1 METTE
6 YTLDDVKREAGKE
19 VQKRESSE
27 RMQLIIFKLGSEEY
41 GLSIDQIK
49 EVVLTP
55 RIARMPQAAGH
66 IKGVANIRGNI
77 IAIMDLEQKFGLTG
91 SNSIESSNTSNYTL
105 VVESDEY
112 KVGVLV
118 KEVPNTLSISV
129 SDIDTASN
137 FVQYTTLD
145 SSSVIGVVK
154 SGERMIILID
164 MIKLIEAENIAESIN
179 QEKTINR
186 II

>member
-1 METTE
+1 MSSTTE

-19 VQKRESSE
+19 IQKREHSE

-41 GLSIDQIK
+41 GLSIEQIK

-55 RIARMPQAAGH
+55 RIARMPQTSEH
-66 IKGVANIRGNI
+66 IKGVANIRGSI
-77 IAIMDLEQKFGLTG
+77 IAIMDLEQKFGLTKIT
-91 SNSIESSNTSNYTL
+91 SAEVSANSNYTL
-105 VVESDEY
+105 VVESEEY

-118 KEVPNTLSISV
+118 KEVPNTLSINV

-137 FVQYTTLD
+137 FVQYTSFDTN
-145 SSSVIGVVK
+145 SVIGVVK

-164 MIKLIEAENIAESIN
+164 MIKLIEAENTKDVLIK
-179 QEKTINR
+179 Q
-186 II
+186 

>member
-1 METTE
+1 METTTE
-6 YTLDDVKREAGKE
+6 YTIEDVKRDAGKE
-19 VQKRESSE
+19 VAKREHSE

-41 GLSIDQIK
+41 GLSIEQIK

-55 RIARMPQAAGH
+55 RIAKMPQTPEH

-77 IAIMDLEQKFGLTG
+77 IAIMDLEQKFGLMKSG
-91 SNSIESSNTSNYTL
+91 SLENNNNSNYTL
-105 VVESDEY
+105 VVESEEY

-118 KEVPNTLSISV
+118 KEVPNTLSINV

-137 FVQYTTLD
+137 FVQYTSLD
-145 SSSVIGVVK
+145 TNSVIGVVK

-164 MIKLIEAENIAESIN
+164 MIKLIEAENLKETLT
-179 QEKTINR
+179 K
-186 II
+186 

>member
-1 METTE
+1 MEPTTE
-6 YTLDDVKREAGKE
+6 YTVDDVKREATSE
-19 VQKRESSE
+19 VKKREHSE

-41 GLSIDQIK
+41 GLSIEQIK

-55 RIARMPQAAGH
+55 RIAKMPQSSEY

-77 IAIMDLEQKFGLTG
+77 IAIMDLEQKFGLTKEHKIDDA
-91 SNSIESSNTSNYTL
+91 NNSNYTL
-105 VVESDEY
+105 VVESEEY

-137 FVQYTTLD
+137 FVQYTSLD
-145 SSSVIGVVK
+145 TDSVIGIVK

-164 MIKLIEAENIAESIN
+164 MIKLIEAENIKE
-179 QEKTINR
+179 TIK
-186 II
+186 

>member
-1 METTE
+1 METTTE
-6 YTLDDVKREAGKE
+6 YTIEDVKRDAGKE
-19 VQKRESSE
+19 VAKREHSE

-41 GLSIDQIK
+41 GLSIEQIK

-55 RIARMPQAAGH
+55 RIAKMPQTSEH

-77 IAIMDLEQKFGLTG
+77 IAIMDLEQKFGLVKNG
-91 SNSIESSNTSNYTL
+91 LAEVNSNSNYTL
-105 VVESDEY
+105 VVESEEY

-118 KEVPNTLSISV
+118 KEVPNTLSINV

-137 FVQYTTLD
+137 FVQYTSLD
-145 SSSVIGVVK
+145 TNSVIGVVK

-164 MIKLIEAENIAESIN
+164 MIKLIEAENIKE
-179 QEKTINR
+179 TITK
-186 II
+186 

>member
-1 METTE
+1 METTD
-6 YTLDDVKREAGKE
+6 YTIDDVKREAGKE
-19 VQKRESSE
+19 VKNREHTE

-41 GLSIDQIK
+41 GLSIEQIK

-55 RIARMPQAAGH
+55 RIAKMPQTSDH

-77 IAIMDLEQKFGLTG
+77 IAIMDLEQKFGLTK
-91 SNSIESSNTSNYTL
+91 NYSIEESNNSNYTL
-105 VVESDEY
+105 VVESEEY

-137 FVQYTTLD
+137 FVQYTSLD
-145 SSSVIGVVK
+145 TDSVIGVVK

-164 MIKLIEAENIAESIN
+164 MIKLIESENIKESLI
-179 QEKTINR
+179 K
-186 II
+186 

>member
-1 METTE
+1 MSTTSE
-6 YTLDDVKREAGKE
+6 YTLDDVKRDAGKE
-19 VQKRESSE
+19 QQKRDHSE

-41 GLSIDQIK
+41 GLSIEQIK

-55 RIARMPQAAGH
+55 RIARMPHTGNH

-77 IAIMDLEQKFGLTG
+77 ITIMDLEQKFGLTKQT
-91 SNSIESSNTSNYTL
+91 SSDSGNTSNYTL
-105 VVESDEY
+105 VVESEEY

-118 KEVPNTLSISV
+118 KEVPNTLSIEV

-137 FVQYTTLD
+137 FVQYTSLD
-145 SSSVIGVVK
+145 TNSVIGVVK

-164 MIKLIEAENIAESIN
+164 MIKLIEAENVKETLI
-179 QEKTINR
+179 K
-186 II
+186 

>member
-1 METTE
+1 METSTE
-6 YTLDDVKREAGKE
+6 YTLEDVKRDASTEIHKKDLSA
-19 VQKRESSE
+19 

-41 GLSIDQIK
+41 GLSIEQIK

-55 RIARMPQAAGH
+55 RIAKMPQTADY

-77 IAIMDLEQKFGLTG
+77 IAIMDLEQKFGLAKTI
-91 SNSIESSNTSNYTL
+91 NSESTVNSNYTL
-105 VVESDEY
+105 VVESEEY

-137 FVQYTTLD
+137 FVQYTSLD
-145 SSSVIGVVK
+145 SESVIGVVK

-164 MIKLIEAENIAESIN
+164 MIKLIQAENIKETLT
-179 QEKTINR
+179 QVKKQ
-186 II
+186 